1 MGGGAGL
8 ALGAVSLAAAPLK
21 CFSALPSLFRLS
33 SSEPTMALRV
43 PEDPMDMGSKEGQ
56 SGMGWSRR

>member
-8 ALGAVSLAAAPLK
+8 ALGAVALAAVPLK
-21 CFSALPSLFRLS
+21 CFSAPPSLFLLS

-43 PEDPMDMGSKEGQ
+43 AEDPMDMG
-56 SGMGWSRR
+56 